1 MAHTLTQHPHTGDGA
16 QPPDRQ
22 FVLKT
27 NEVVTDWDGTVGPEG
42 SVPFPL
48 LTVER
53 NPSEFPVPEMNC
65 TMLR

>member
-16 QPPDRQ
+16 QPPGVQ
-22 FVLKT
+22 KT

>member
-16 QPPDRQ
+16 QPPGVQ
-22 FVLKT
+22 KT
-27 NEVVTDWDGTVGPEG
+27 NEVVTNWDGTVGPEG

-53 NPSEFPVPEMNC
+53 NPSEFPAPEMNC